1 MSATQPPRLATWLM
15 QRLASGPRRE
25 SLLGDLIEQYRHGRS
40 ATWYWRQV
48 LTAILVGVARDI
60 SAHKLLAARA
70 LAIGWMASV
79 LAAFPV
85 NWLSGV
91 IRIWTTNWLVETGQY
106 SFWGV
111 FWAGQLPGNLLVY
124 LACAGSGW
132 IVARLHQRHSA
143 AMVWLYGASVLLFEY
158 GMICWMFSRHGHPPM
173 PQAALIFPAILMIG
187 RPLSI
192 VLGGLLGTQRF
203 SSLPNR
209 E

>member
-25 SLLGDLIEQYRHGRS
+25 SLLGDLIEQYHHGRS
-40 ATWYWRQV
+40 ASWYWRQA
-48 LTAILVGVARDI
+48 LTAIVVGVARDI
-60 SAHKLLAARA
+60 GAHKLLAARA
-70 LAIGWMASV
+70 LAIGWAVSV

-91 IRIWTTNWLVETGQY
+91 IRVWITDWLVEAGQY
-106 SFWGV
+106 SLWGV

-124 LACAGSGW
+124 LAYAASGW
-132 IVARLHQRHSA
+132 IVARLHPAHSA
-143 AMVWLYGASVLLFEY
+143 AMVCLYAASVLFFEY
-158 GMICWMFSRHGHPPM
+158 GMISYMFLRYGHPPM
-173 PQAALIFPAILMIG
+173 PQAALIFPAILMAG

-192 VLGGLLGTQRF
+192 LLGGLLGAQQL
-203 SSLPNR
+203 SSLANR